1 MIDIVL
7 CRQNDYAKMD
17 YKIHFSLYLVIR
29 MSINLSKIQLPFRN
43 QLDKISHFISDFI
56 AQGLGVCSIFE
67 PMVGHV
73 FILQY
78 FSIYLGEPDREKPKI
93 TYYGLWN
100 IKIMN
105 HLTKNTSMIK
115 YC

>member
-7 CRQNDYAKMD
+7 CRQNDYAKMH

-67 PMVGHV
+67 PMVGHDCIYSTV
-73 FILQY
+73 FFHLLRRTRSREAQNHILWSMEHKNY
-78 FSIYLGEPDREKPKI
+78 KPFDEK
-93 TYYGLWN
+93 Y
-100 IKIMN
+100 
-105 HLTKNTSMIK
+105 
-115 YC
+115 